1 MRRRR
6 QHGAIFWLFLAP
18 VLFAFIVVIVVPFS
32 LGAYYS
38 FTNWSSTARA
48 GEVLHLIGL
57 ANYAGIL
64 KDPSFLYSFSITVA
78 YTLMNMVAINVVAF
92 GLAMLVT
99 QPLKGRNIYRAG
111 FFVPNLIGGL
121 ILGYIWQFIFDN
133 AVPSVGTAIGLSGL
147 ANPANLMLA
156 KSNTALVAMVIV
168 GTWQYA
174 GYIMVIYV
182 AAIETIPREL
192 IEASF
197 IDGASAWRRLRS
209 LTIPLTRQAFT
220 VTLFLTLVNS
230 FKQFDV
236 NVSLTAGGPAV
247 FFAGKSI
254 LGTQLLAMNIYD
266 QGFRANDM
274 AGGQARAVVFFVVL
288 VIVSVIQVAVNKRRE
303 VEL

>member
-1 MRRRR
+1 MKRRRK
-6 QHGAIFWLFLAP
+6 HGAIFWLFLAP
-18 VLFAFIVVIVVPFS
+18 VLFAFIVVIVVPFV
-32 LGAYYS
+32 LGAWYS

-48 GEVLHLIGL
+48 GEVLHMVGL
-57 ANYAGIL
+57 TNYAGIL
-64 KDPSFLYSFSITVA
+64 KDPTFFYSFAITVA
-78 YTLMNMVAINVVAF
+78 YTVMNMVVINVAAF
-92 GLAMLVT
+92 ALAMLVT
-99 QPLKGRNIYRAG
+99 RPLKGRNIYRAG

-121 ILGYIWQFIFDN
+121 ILGYIWQFIFNN
-133 AVPSVGTAIGLSGL
+133 AIPMLGTAVGLPEL
-147 ANPANLMLA
+147 ANPSHLMLA
-156 KSNTALVAMVIV
+156 RSDTALVAMVIV
-168 GTWQYA
+168 GAWQYA

-182 AAIETIPREL
+182 AAMETIPREL

-197 IDGASAWRRLRS
+197 IDGASSWRRMRS
-209 LTIPLTRQAFT
+209 ITMPLMRQAFT
-220 VTLFLTLVNS
+220 VTIFLTLVNS

-247 FFAGKSI
+247 LFSGKSI

-288 VIVSVIQVAVNKRRE
+288 VVVALIQVAVNKRRE